1 MSVVTKWYIYYNEV
15 IVRYLNLI
23 TSGKFGQ
30 ISASTIAYFIFI
42 FAVVLGKLYQCG
54 HEGNPHHVEER
65 HRHRYEVNP
74 ERVSDLEKAGMM
86 FVGHSTD
93 DTRMEIME
101 LKGKREVLVRV
112 PYCQMVSS
120 TCLIFALCICIQ
132 KVNYNTL
139 FGIYSIACS
148 ES

>member
-1 MSVVTKWYIYYNEV
+1 M
-15 IVRYLNLI
+15 
-23 TSGKFGQ
+23 
-30 ISASTIAYFIFI
+30 
-42 FAVVLGKLYQCG
+42 
-54 HEGNPHHVEER
+54 EER

-101 LKGKREVLVRV
+101 LKGKREVLVC
-112 PYCQMVSS
+112 YCQMVSS
-120 TCLIFALCICIQ
+120 PCLIFAPCICIQ

-139 FGIYSIACS
+139 FGIQYCV
-148 ES
+148 